1 MTEQWIYWTDELKSS
16 YNDLVGKKCAN
27 LGELAEI
34 GVNTPP
40 GFALTVQACEH
51 FMEKSGAAEEIR
63 SFVQK
68 YGHDLKDDVE
78 KQSQASYYIRSII
91 ESKKIP
97 SDLEKQIETAY
108 RDLCQKC
115 QVTDLAVAVR
125 SSGAVSM
132 PGQMETFL
140 NVKGSES
147 LLQYIVRVWGS
158 AFTTRALTFRLDNN
172 MAIESAP
179 IGVAV
184 LKMVNAKCAGIT
196 LTVLPSTGDTS
207 KILIEANWGL
217 GESVVSG
224 EITPDQFVIDKKS
237 REIERHI
244 YKKPQMVTFNS
255 SGIQTQDVPVERQN
269 LPCLEEDEILENVR
283 IAIQIESHFSEP
295 QDLEWVIDS
304 DLSFPENIYWVQ
316 ARPAKYFHT
325 TKDTSEYLADL
336 MTDIFKM

>member
-1 MTEQWIYWTDELKSS
+1 
-16 YNDLVGKKCAN
+16 
-27 LGELAEI
+27 
-34 GVNTPP
+34 
-40 GFALTVQACEH
+40 
-51 FMEKSGAAEEIR
+51 
-63 SFVQK
+63 
-68 YGHDLKDDVE
+68 
-78 KQSQASYYIRSII
+78 
-91 ESKKIP
+91 
-97 SDLEKQIETAY
+97 
-108 RDLCQKC
+108 
-115 QVTDLAVAVR
+115 
-125 SSGAVSM
+125 M

-140 NVKGSES
+140 NVKGTEN

-196 LTVLPSTGDTS
+196 LTVLPSTGDIS

-237 REIERHI
+237 QEIERHI
-244 YKKPQMVTFNS
+244 YKKPEMVVFNS
-255 SGIQTQDVPVERQN
+255 SGIRTQAVPEEKQN
-269 LPCLEEDEILENVR
+269 LPCLDQEEILENVR
-283 IAIQIESHFSEP
+283 LAMHIESHFSEP

-304 DLSFPENIYWVQ
+304 DLSFPDNIYWVQ

-325 TKDTSEYLADL
+325 AKDTSEYLADVG
-336 MTDIFKM
+336 